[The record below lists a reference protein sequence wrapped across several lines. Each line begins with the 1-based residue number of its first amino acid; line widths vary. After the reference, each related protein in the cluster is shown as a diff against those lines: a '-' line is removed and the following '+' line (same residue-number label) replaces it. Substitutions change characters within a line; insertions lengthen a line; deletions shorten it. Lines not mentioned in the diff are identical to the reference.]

1 MSGRGRPDESL
12 RHCPKCNQKKFYVTE
27 SRRRSQDPTL
37 RFRRRCS
44 NCNYAETKYEITA
57 TQMKEYDLLLRLN
70 TAISQVLNPPISE
83 SRKSCTSCS
92 YWIDGSC
99 SMQFPESGG
108 SFASECSLYE
118 PNQHQSLPVLRKGH
132 SQSRDLRGVLSQ
144 DSRR

>member
-1 MSGRGRPDESL
+1 MSRRGRPEESL
-12 RHCPKCNQKKFYVTE
+12 RRCPKCNLKQFYVTE
-27 SRRRSQDPTL
+27 SRHRSQDPTL

-44 NCNYAETKYEITA
+44 NCNHAETRYEITA
-57 TQMKEYDLLLRLN
+57 KQMKEYDLLLRLN

-118 PNQHQSLPVLRKGH
+118 PAQRTQVSVLRRGH
-132 SQSRDLRGVLSQ
+132 AQSSHLR
-144 DSRR
+144 

>member
-1 MSGRGRPDESL
+1 MSGRGRPDITARS
-12 RHCPKCNQKKFYVTE
+12 CPKCGQRKFYVTE
-27 SRRRSQDPTL
+27 SRRRRQDPTL
-37 RFRRRCS
+37 RSRRRCS
-44 NCNYAETKYEITA
+44 SCNYAETSYEITA
-57 TQMKEYDLLLRLN
+57 KQMREYQLILRLN

-118 PNQHQSLPVLRKGH
+118 PAEHPSLSVMRKGH
-132 SQSRDLRGVLSQ
+132 SQSRDLRGLLSKNA
-144 DSRR
+144 RW